1 MDIGPANMLI
11 SPAKSEGLNRL
22 HIEIQAS
29 SMKMVLMDEPRY
41 FQEAMRTFSSGD
53 AEVGE

>member
-1 MDIGPANMLI
+1 MLI